1 MCEESDD
8 AYELLAPVLYGL
20 AEAPWMNGFTERP
33 ATADDAAWS
42 VALYAAPHARPF
54 MQQPTEDAVR
64 AALGR
69 ADLVERIV
77 LDAAGER
84 IAIWRAKLEEPWL
97 AEIHTL
103 AVARPGAGA
112 GSWAL
117 RRALAWAFEEQSVHK
132 AFLYV
137 TAANAR
143 ARALYE
149 RHGLQWEGTHRDG
162 FRGPDGSFEDLTHYG
177 ILDREYAAWR
187 TTAP

>member
-1 MCEESDD
+1 MI
-8 AYELLAPVLYGL
+8 
-20 AEAPWMNGFTERP
+20 GFTERP
-33 ATADDAAWS
+33 TTVDDAAWL

-54 MQQPTEDAVR
+54 MQQPAEDVVR
-64 AALGR
+64 AQVGR
-69 ADLVERIV
+69 EGLVERIV

-84 IAIWRAKLEEPWL
+84 IADWRAKLEEPWL
-97 AEIHTL
+97 VEIHTL

-112 GSWAL
+112 GTWAL

-162 FRGPDGSFEDLTHYG
+162 FRAPDGTFEDLTHYG

-187 TTAP
+187 KTAP

>member
-1 MCEESDD
+1 MS
-8 AYELLAPVLYGL
+8 
-20 AEAPWMNGFTERP
+20 GFTERP
-33 ATADDAAWS
+33 ATADDAAWT

-54 MQQPTEDAVR
+54 MQQPTEEAVR

-69 ADLVERIV
+69 AGLVERIV
-77 LDAAGER
+77 LDAGGER
-84 IAIWRAKLEEPWL
+84 IAIWRAQLEEPWL
-97 AEIHTL
+97 VEIHTL

-117 RRALAWAFEEQSVHK
+117 RRALAWAFEEQRAHK

-149 RHGLQWEGTHRDG
+149 RHGLQWEGTYRDG
-162 FRGPDGSFEDLTHYG
+162 FRGADGTFEDLTHYG

>member
-1 MCEESDD
+1 MH
-8 AYELLAPVLYGL
+8 
-20 AEAPWMNGFTERP
+20 EAPFSERP
-33 ATADDAAWS
+33 LTAADATWL

-54 MQQPTEDAVR
+54 MQQPGADAVR

-69 ADLVERIV
+69 PGLVERIV
-77 LDAAGER
+77 LDQAGEP
-84 IAIWRAKLEEPWL
+84 IAVWRASLEEAWL

-103 AVARPGAGA
+103 AVARPGIGA

-117 RRALAWAFEEQSVHK
+117 RRALAWAFEEQRVHK

-149 RHGLQWEGTHRDG
+149 RHGLRLEGTHREG
-162 FRGPDGSFEDLTHYG
+162 FRAPDGTFEDLCHYG
-177 ILDREYAAWR
+177 ILAREYVQ
-187 TTAP
+187 

>member
-1 MCEESDD
+1 
-8 AYELLAPVLYGL
+8 
-20 AEAPWMNGFTERP
+20 MNGFTERP
-33 ATADDAAWS
+33 LTADDAAWA

-54 MQQPTEDAVR
+54 MQQPAEDVVR
-64 AALGR
+64 AQVGR
-69 ADLVERIV
+69 PGLAERIV

-97 AEIHTL
+97 VEISTL

-112 GSWAL
+112 GSWAF
-117 RRALAWAFEEQSVHK
+117 RRALAWAFEERSAHK

-149 RHGLQWEGTHRDG
+149 RHGLQLEGTFRDG
-162 FRGPDGSFEDLTHYG
+162 FRAAGGTFEDLTHYG

-187 TTAP
+187 TSAS